1 MKFISN
7 RYSLKIP
14 REISLI
20 YFEKQQKLLILNN
33 YVKILIKLQV
43 KIKII
48 KNKNYIIITDIPF
61 IETSNN
67 LKNKKILQGQTYFNI
82 KKNMFNS
89 KRLTSKKLK
98 LVGVGYKVFEINNN
112 NSDYNLLHFK
122 LGYSHNIYFK
132 IPHNLNITT
141 RQSTKLFLSGYN
153 SNLVSRIASIIKNYK
168 YPEPYKG
175 KGILYSD
182 EIIQLKEG
190 KKI

>member
-14 REISLI
+14 REISFI
-20 YFEKQQKLLILNN
+20 YFEKQQKLLIVNN

-89 KRLTSKKLK
+89 KRLTSKKIK
-98 LVGVGYKVFEINNN
+98 
-112 NSDYNLLHFK
+112 
-122 LGYSHNIYFK
+122 
-132 IPHNLNITT
+132 
-141 RQSTKLFLSGYN
+141 
-153 SNLVSRIASIIKNYK
+153 VSRSW
-168 YPEPYKG
+168 
-175 KGILYSD
+175 L
-182 EIIQLKEG
+182 
-190 KKI
+190 